1 MDNLTRHIITFGK
14 GETRVETVGVNAVV
28 YVVRGCVRIFYNGFS
43 TEAIEGQIL
52 LLEMGMYQL
61 QPENCELVVF
71 NLESTHTEDIIC
83 YLSTNYNIST
93 TSNHNCEMCDFHNFF
108 IAVPSEV
115 IAEFFKSCVRLFE
128 LDEFNEQT
136 QKLKLS
142 ELLYLILSGENECLK
157 SRISRML
164 DAQKNRFRQ
173 VVFDNVFANISVAQ
187 MASKSCLS
195 TSAFKRE
202 FEHNFDVSPHKWAI
216 TQRLQHA
223 ENLLHTTSRP
233 ISEIARLCA
242 FNNLS
247 HFSKRFRLHYGLTPR
262 DYRKKMKCE
271 HETK

>member
-43 TEAIEGQIL
+43 AEAIEGQIL

-71 NLESTHTEDIIC
+71 NLEPTHTGDIIC

-108 IAVPSEV
+108 IVVPSEV